1 MGSEVGE
8 KEGEGIRKGS
18 RAGTQTRVSRSTVC
32 VGTRLLTPIYPE
44 FFPAPQNR
52 PYLLF
57 FHAHSWSVH
66 YLLVYIIPNIHMRN
80 SSHHRSKIGSC

>member
-18 RAGTQTRVSRSTVC
+18 RAGTQTRVSRSTVY
-32 VGTRLLTPIYPE
+32 VGTRLLTLIYPE

-57 FHAHSWSVH
+57 PCPFLVCARFIGLH
-66 YLLVYIIPNIHMRN
+66 YSKYSREIH
-80 SSHHRSKIGSC
+80 HITEVK